1 MKRSSATGQAP
12 GSTGQ
17 SRPAPAQP
25 MAVPEV
31 WCRGPNES
39 CRRSR
44 TGMGTVLL
52 QVQDGQNLQRLTPGH
67 PPLAAMPAPADAR
80 QSGAAHGDKGAV
92 TAPGPVVRVGH
103 HAHPGSVE
111 DRKVVDAGRLP
122 TMRVEPT
129 VAAAGL
135 VAVGGADRQDV
146 EIGILW
152 LANGQASRGEQQKS
166 CFPLTGRWPPL
177 PSEFPQAPIWQ
188 LIPVRAKGSKNVYTI
203 GYVKMERILV
213 TSVPMDSP
221 RCIDCLVP
229 HRSR

>member
-1 MKRSSATGQAP
+1 
-12 GSTGQ
+12 
-17 SRPAPAQP
+17 
-25 MAVPEV
+25 
-31 WCRGPNES
+31 
-39 CRRSR
+39 
-44 TGMGTVLL
+44 MGAVLL
-52 QVQDGQNLQRLTPGH
+52 QVQDGQNLQRLAPGH
-67 PPLAAMPAPADAR
+67 PSLAAVPAPADAR
-80 QSGAAHGDKGAV
+80 QPSAAYGDEGAV

-111 DRKVVDAGRLP
+111 DRQVVDAGRPP

-129 VAAAGL
+129 VATAGL

-146 EIGILW
+146 EVGILW
-152 LANGQASRGEQQKS
+152 LANGQASRVDSRSRASPSRG
-166 CFPLTGRWPPL
+166 WPPI

-188 LIPVRAKGSKNVYTI
+188 LIPVRAKGSKNAYTI